1 MSGVETKEAKE
12 QREDSAILA
21 TLRQV
26 RAEEFAGA
34 LARSWGR
41 NAKTITALS
50 AHLTRTGDEVV
61 ALLSVAREE
70 QVLDSGCQ
78 VLDAVVELTVTFPG
92 LNLASLRY
100 IVVVNFSHVSI
111 SPCQS
116 SCEHPDGAIKLV
128 EEHLRDAE
136 FGINLSGLHDAIKTS
151 LPNVDMMH
159 LSELLRASNVFF
171 WPLVR
176 VLPGRL
182 VMEKVQVAGVV
193 QAADEAIRLVT
204 SAKRR
209 KVRGKASMEGAA
221 GISLVGLK
229 TPTVLWRHQETRRRK
244 LQMDRGRCQG
254 ELRAADNVDTPEL
267 IRRDDVS
274 IKKVMEKMIPI
285 ADIHARIP
293 HCETKYTYYG
303 THDHIMKDEETGKEE
318 EPLLYND
325 SGQLKLSSRQLEV
338 LHRLVATIGT
348 SPNNWTYCCWIFFKK
363 FHNFVA
369 TGSNK
374 YEADVLEV
382 YLKMQYF
389 ALLKKRLPTSP
400 FSRGELE
407 QIKILLKYF
416 WANSTVICNHFA
428 NRSPESV
435 CKEMERLQKGPRL
448 EGCFLVSLR
457 IRPNQLAG
465 TEECL
470 LEHLQEELSV
480 LVAGTAEEVHL
491 LPCSHSSI
499 VCPHRTFKRIP
510 ELLFPF
516 DFDRAA
522 EEEDA
527 FQSFLLDTANSQLP
541 SIVNRSYL
549 GPTLAALV
557 AGRTRDLYT
566 LPCSTLFRLNGAKRL
581 RDAGFK
587 MVESCQPN
595 Q

>member
-12 QREDSAILA
+12 LREDSAILA

-26 RAEEFAGA
+26 RAEEPSEQKFAGA
-34 LARSWGR
+34 LYRCWGQ
-41 NAKTITALS
+41 NAKTTTALS
-50 AHLTRTGDEVV
+50 AHLSRSGEEVD
-61 ALLSVAREE
+61 AMLAG
-70 QVLDSGCQ
+70 LDPGY
-78 VLDAVVELTVTFPG
+78 LGLNAVVELTVTFPG

-100 IVVVNFSHVSI
+100 IVVVSFSHVSI

-116 SCEHPDGAIKLV
+116 SCEHPDGATKLV
-128 EEHLRDAE
+128 EEHHRDAE
-136 FGINLSGLHDAIKTS
+136 FGINLAGLHAAIATS
-151 LPNVDMMH
+151 LPNVDIMH

-182 VMEKVQVAGVV
+182 VMEKVQVGGAAPAG
-193 QAADEAIRLVT
+193 DEAIRLVT

-209 KVRGKASMEGAA
+209 KLRGKGSMEGAG

-229 TPTVLWRHQETRRRK
+229 TPTVLWRHQQTRRRK
-244 LQMDRGRCQG
+244 LQMDRGSCQA
-254 ELRAADNVDTPEL
+254 ELRTADNVDSPEL
-267 IRRDDVS
+267 VRTNDVS
-274 IKKVMEKMIPI
+274 IKKVMEKVIPI

-303 THDHIMKDEETGKEE
+303 THDHIMKEEETGQEE
-318 EPLLYND
+318 EPLLYTD
-325 SGQLKLSSRQLEV
+325 SGELQLSPNQLDV

-369 TGSNK
+369 TGTNK

-382 YLKMQYF
+382 YLKIQYF
-389 ALLKKRLPTSP
+389 AILKKRLPLCP
-400 FSRGELE
+400 YSRGELE
-407 QIKILLKYF
+407 QIRILLKYF
-416 WANSTVICNHFA
+416 WANSTVICNHFG

-457 IRPNQLAG
+457 IRPVELAG

-470 LEHLQEELSV
+470 LEHLQQELSV
-480 LVAGTAEEVHL
+480 LVAGTAEELHL

-499 VCPHRTFKRIP
+499 VCPHRTFHRIP
-510 ELLFPF
+510 ELLFHC

-522 EEEDA
+522 EEEAA
-527 FQSFLLDTANSQLP
+527 FQSFLLETANSQLP
-541 SIVNRSYL
+541 SIVTRRYS
-549 GPTLAALV
+549 GPSLAAMV
-557 AGRTRDLYT
+557 AARARDLYR

-587 MVESCQPN
+587 MVESGQPN